1 MTRAEL
7 QELWQER
14 INDFEASHLNGIQW
28 CANHNISLS
37 QFRYWRR
44 KLCLTAPQASRS
56 KDRWVSVDLTDSAR
70 QNPLLIQLG
79 TMKIEVHPGFN
90 PDLLADVV
98 RVLRVL

>member
-7 QELWQER
+7 QELWQKR
-14 INDFEASHLNGIQW
+14 MNDFEASHLNGIQW
-28 CANHNISLS
+28 CANQNIPLS

-44 KLCLTAPQASRS
+44 KLRLTTQRSYS
-56 KDRWVSVDLTDSAR
+56 KDRWMSVDLADQAQ

-79 TMKIEVHPGFN
+79 AAKIEVYPGFN